1 MYMKFKGVINNMF
14 NFNISKSLSVV
25 SGQTRLLLF
34 ASLVILMSNFLIA
47 QDSTSGLHPM
57 KQTKLGLY
65 VTAKEAY
72 EMWLANPEKVK
83 ILDVRMPEE
92 YVFVGHPAMAYNIP
106 LVFGTYEWD
115 TEKKMYKLKPNP
127 DFVKECQALFQPD
140 DIILATCRSGGRG
153 AMAVNTLAGAGFTN
167 VYNITD
173 GIEGDEVTEPGSLF
187 KGQRL
192 VNGWKNSGIPWTY
205 DVNPDLM
212 KLPKN

>member
-1 MYMKFKGVINNMF
+1 MF
-14 NFNISKSLSVV
+14 DFNISKSLSAV

-47 QDSTSGLHPM
+47 QESTPELQKE

-72 EMWLANPEKVK
+72 VMWLANPEKVK

-106 LVFGTYEWD
+106 LVFGTSEWD

-127 DFVKECQALFQPD
+127 ASVKECQALFQPD

-153 AMAVNTLAGAGFTN
+153 AMAVNILAGAGFTK

-192 VNGWKNSGIPWTY
+192 VNGWKNSGLPWTC
-205 DVNPDLM
+205 DINPDLM
-212 KLPKN
+212 ILPKN